1 MAKNPNAKLNAYTWV
16 ATDRSGNIKKGE
28 MDGSSVAFVNTA
40 LRRQGLTPKKVR
52 KKSKPLFS
60 VGGKVTP
67 KDIAFTARQMAT
79 MVNAGIPI
87 AQTLTALGRGHEK
100 KAVSDLLTTIRLD
113 VEAGTS
119 LSQSLKPFPQHFDRL
134 FTNLVAVGEES
145 GTLDILLDK
154 VALHM
159 EKVEAIKSKI
169 KSAMFYPAAIIVVA
183 IVVVSLLMI
192 FVIPQ
197 FESLFQG
204 FGGDLPTLTRLM
216 VDISEWFQNYW
227 YIGLPILI
235 VSVVAILQAYKRSEK
250 MKFLVDRISLKLPV
264 FGTVIQ
270 KGALARFA
278 RTLAT
283 MFGAGVPL
291 MDSLEAVAG
300 ACGNRV
306 YEEGILDVRQE
317 ISSGRPLEESMA
329 KTGLFPGMML
339 QMVGTGE
346 ESGELETMLDKV
358 GEFYEREV
366 DDAVAAISSLIEP
379 FLIAFLGIVVGT
391 VVVAMYLPIFKMA
404 AVF

>member
-1 MAKNPNAKLNAYTWV
+1 
-16 ATDRSGNIKKGE
+16 

-60 VGGKVTP
+60 FGGKVTP

-197 FESLFQG
+197 FEALFQG
-204 FGGDLPTLTRLM
+204 FGGDLPTLTQFM
-216 VDISEWFQNYW
+216 VTVSRWFQNYW
-227 YIGLPILI
+227 YIGFPILI
-235 VSVVAILQAYKRSEK
+235 IGVVATLQAYKRSEK

-264 FGTVIQ
+264 FGVVLQ

-391 VVVAMYLPIFKMA
+391 VCCRYVPADLQNGRGVLRFLNYATSKQESGYLSSG
-404 AVF
+404 

>member
-1 MAKNPNAKLNAYTWV
+1 MAKNPGTKLNSYTWV
-16 ATDRSGNIKKGE
+16 ATDRGGKIKKGE

-52 KKSKPLFS
+52 KKSKALFS
-60 VGGKVTP
+60 FGGKVTT

-79 MVNAGIPI
+79 MISAGIPI

-100 KAVSDLLTTIRLD
+100 KSVSELLTTIRLD

-197 FESLFQG
+197 FEALFQG
-204 FGGDLPTLTRLM
+204 FGGDLPTLTQLM
-216 VDISEWFQNYW
+216 VTVSRWFQNYW
-227 YIGLPILI
+227 YIGFPILI
-235 VSVVAILQAYKRSEK
+235 GGVVAISQAYKRSEK

-264 FGTVIQ
+264 FGTVIRN
-270 KGALARFA
+270 GALARFA

-317 ISSGRPLEESMA
+317 ISTGRPLEESMS

-391 VVVAMYLPIFKMA
+391 VVIAMYLPIFKMA

>member
-1 MAKNPNAKLNAYTWV
+1 MAKNPGAKLSSYTWV
-16 ATDRSGNIKKGE
+16 ATDRGGKIKKGE

-52 KKSKPLFS
+52 KKSKALLSF
-60 VGGKVTP
+60 GGGITT

-79 MVNAGIPI
+79 MINAGIPI

-100 KAVSDLLTTIRLD
+100 KSVSELLTTIRLD

-119 LSQSLKPFPQHFDRL
+119 LSQSLKPFPQYFDRL

-216 VDISEWFQNYW
+216 VDVSEWFQNYW
-227 YIGLPILI
+227 YIGFPILI
-235 VSVVAILQAYKRSEK
+235 GSVVAILQAYKRSEK

>member
-1 MAKNPNAKLNAYTWV
+1 MAKNPGTKISTYTWV
-16 ATDRSGNIKKGE
+16 GTDRNGKVTKGE
-28 MDGSSVAFVNTA
+28 MDGTSVAFVNTA
-40 LRRQGLTPKKVR
+40 LRRQGIRPKKVR
-52 KKSKPLFS
+52 KKAKPLFS
-60 VGGKVTP
+60 FGGRVTM

-79 MVNAGIPI
+79 MINAGIPI
-87 AQTLTALGRGHEK
+87 AQTLSALSRGQEK
-100 KAVSDLLTTIRLD
+100 KSLQELLTTIRQD

-197 FESLFQG
+197 FEALFQG
-204 FGGDLPTLTRLM
+204 FGGDLPTLTRFM
-216 VDISEWFQNYW
+216 VTVSEWFQKFW
-227 YIGLPILI
+227 YIGLG
-235 VSVVAILQAYKRSEK
+235 AIIFGFIAFRYTYKRSDK
-250 MKFLVDRISLKLPV
+250 LKFTIDKLSLKLPV
-264 FGTVIQ
+264 FGEVIR
-270 KGALARFA
+270 KGVLARFA

-291 MDSLEAVAG
+291 MDSLDSVAG

-306 YEEGILDVRQE
+306 YEQGILDVRQD

-329 KTGLFPGMML
+329 RTGLFPGMML